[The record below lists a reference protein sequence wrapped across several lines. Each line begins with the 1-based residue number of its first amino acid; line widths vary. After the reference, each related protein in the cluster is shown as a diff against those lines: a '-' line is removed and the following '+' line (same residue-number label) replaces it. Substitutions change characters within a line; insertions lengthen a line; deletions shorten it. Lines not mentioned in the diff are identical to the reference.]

1 MTFDRKNT
9 QQPRLSVVDQ
19 ATRAA
24 TAPDDPL
31 RQLLTTL
38 IQETLTHEF
47 AQFVGAAPH
56 ERSATRKGWRN
67 GHRRRRFTTRA
78 GTLELRVPRDRAGQF
93 PPSLFA
99 RYQRN
104 EQAFV
109 AALVEMYV
117 QGVSTRKVTH
127 VVEQLCGVSVS
138 ASEVSALVK
147 KLDTELAAWRSRSLA
162 GQAYPYLVFDA
173 HVEQVRREGHVR
185 ATAMLW
191 VIGIRA
197 DGYREHLGCWL
208 GASESAESWTMVLE
222 DLVRRGLTGVVYAVS
237 DEHQGLVGA
246 LRRFF
251 PDAAHQRCQVHYLR
265 NAVSKVSSPRQQER
279 LVAALKDIWSAP
291 SRHDAE
297 GRLARMI
304 ATVQKPIPSLA
315 EWLEAT
321 AYATLTVFELPT
333 SELRRRLRST
343 NSIEHD
349 HSEMRR
355 RTRVI
360 RIFPNEASLLRL
372 GTALAIER
380 NERWL
385 ERRYF
390 TPLTMEAHV
399 SGGRH
404 GTRRT
409 A

>member
-1 MTFDRKNT
+1 MTFDRKST
-9 QQPRLSVVDQ
+9 RLSVVEQ

-24 TAPDDPL
+24 AAPDDPL

-38 IQETLTHEF
+38 IQETLEQEFTH
-47 AQFVGAAPH
+47 FVGAAPH
-56 ERSATRKGWRN
+56 ERSATRTGWRN
-67 GHRRRRFTTRA
+67 GARRRRFTTRV

-93 PPSLFA
+93 QPSLFA

-147 KLDTELAAWRSRSLA
+147 KLDTELAAWRSRSLG

-191 VIGIRA
+191 AIGIRA

-208 GASESAESWTMVLE
+208 GASESGESWTMVLE
-222 DLVRRGLTGVVYAVS
+222 DLVRRGLTGVVYAVA
-237 DEHQGLVGA
+237 DEHQGLVAA

-251 PDAAHQRCQVHYLR
+251 PSAAHQRCQVHYLR
-265 NAVSKVSSPRQQER
+265 NVLSKVSSVTHQQK
-279 LVAALKDIWSAP
+279 LFAALKDVWSAP
-291 SRHDAE
+291 TRHDAD
-297 GRLARMI
+297 GRLARLI
-304 ATVQKPIPSLA
+304 AMVRKPLPSVA
-315 EWLEAT
+315 EWLEET
-321 AYATLTVFELPT
+321 APATLSVFELPT
-333 SELRRRLRST
+333 AELRRRLRST

-380 NERWL
+380 NEQWL

-390 TPLTMEAHV
+390 APLTPEVQLAH
-399 SGGRH
+399 GRFRA
-404 GTRRT
+404 RRI